1 MSRQAALWL
10 LAAVA
15 GIVIAAGITW
25 ATSQIT
31 SQHIGISSEPLSAA
45 DQLAPAETEGADRGR
60 PGARHHIEAAP
71 GPSISGL
78 APQAPRSSGDDG
90 SAEGEAD
97 ESGGGGGGR
106 GSQEPGASQGR
117 DD

>member
-31 SQHIGISSEPLSAA
+31 SQHIGISSEPVSAA

-60 PGARHHIEAAP
+60 SDAKAHTKAAP
-71 GPSISGL
+71 GPSSSGL
-78 APQAPRSSGDDG
+78 TPQAPRSSGDDG

-97 ESGGGGGGR
+97 ESGGGG
-106 GSQEPGASQGR
+106 ASQGR